1 MVRSTAL
8 ALTLASLFVA
18 GCSGNTNAPP
28 GSEGP
33 PKGPQDGLPTVC
45 NPLRSEGVCLLPFP
59 SSAYLDEDASTETGY
74 RLALDAEAMPQN
86 VEGVRIEPGRLN
98 ARDGFSATA
107 QILVHLPERLDP
119 STLVAEDAPEPSLDG
134 TGSTLLLDMDTGAFV
149 AHFAEL
155 DRQVEYEGEKQGLI
169 LRPLA
174 RLDLGHRYAVGITN
188 KVKTLEGAAPTPPP
202 GYAAALADSVDEP
215 RAKKVAARMPE
226 VLAAFAQAGVD
237 EGELLMAWDYVTAS
251 EASTFKTSLG
261 VRERTLLAVPPGGL
275 GYTITSVEDDF
286 SEHTLRRVRGTF
298 TVPRFLSSVDPTE
311 PETALLLD
319 EDGAP
324 VDDGTYEAPF
334 TLIIPRR
341 AETES
346 VGLLVFGHGF
356 LGSGEGELGDDA
368 GSFCQQWGDDFG
380 YAMLATDWSGLSK
393 WEGFDTD
400 GSQAAAVVLAE
411 VSNIPWITDR
421 LHQALANNMVLARTG
436 PSLVADAMVAP
447 ATILPIDA
455 TRVDFM
461 GISLGGIMGGALM
474 GLSPD
479 LMRGV
484 LNVSAGGWSTMMQ
497 RSLNWSLFE
506 LVLNGKYPSKLDQL
520 VIITLFQSHMDPVD
534 ALSFAPHTIAAPLA
548 DNPPKQLLQQMA
560 IHDAQ
565 VPNLASEIHA
575 RTLGLSLLAPSPK
588 SVWGMSPTSG
598 PLSSGLAVFDLGA
611 EAPPPGNQAASGA
624 AQNPAHGGCR
634 NVPEAQQQ
642 MERFLRAGEVQ
653 SF

>member
-1 MVRSTAL
+1 MLRSTSV
-8 ALTLASLFVA
+8 ALTLASLFVV
-18 GCSGNTNAPP
+18 GCSSNPSAPP
-28 GSEGP
+28 AP
-33 PKGPQDGLPTVC
+33 PKGPDDGLPAVC
-45 NPLRSEGVCLLPFP
+45 NPLRAEGVCLLPFP
-59 SSAYLDEDASTETGY
+59 SSAYLDDDPSTETGY
-74 RLALDAEAMPQN
+74 RLALEAEAMPQN
-86 VEGVRIEPGRLN
+86 VDAVRVEPGRLN
-98 ARDGFSATA
+98 TRDGFSAAA
-107 QILVHLPERLDP
+107 QILVHFPERLDP
-119 STLVAEDAPEPSLDG
+119 ATLVPEGAPEPSLDG
-134 TGSTLLLDMDTGAFV
+134 SGSTLLLDMDTGALV

-155 DRQVEYEGEKQGLI
+155 DQQVEYEGEKQGLI
-169 LRPLA
+169 LRPLT
-174 RLDLGHRYAVGITN
+174 RLELGHRYAVAITK
-188 KVKTLEGAAPTPPP
+188 KVKALGGGEPTAPP

-226 VLAAFAQAGVD
+226 VLAALAAAGVAED
-237 EGELLMAWDYVTAS
+237 DVLMAWDYVTAS
-251 EASTFKTSLG
+251 QTSTFATSLG
-261 VRERTLLAVPPGGL
+261 VRERTLEAVPQGGL

-298 TVPRFLSSVDPTE
+298 TVPRFLSNVDRTIAETE
-311 PETALLLD
+311 LLLD
-319 EDGAP
+319 PDGAP
-324 VDDGTYEAPF
+324 TSDGTYEAPF

-356 LGSGEGELGDDA
+356 LGSGEGELGDDT

-393 WEGFDTD
+393 WEGFDSD
-400 GSQAAAVVLAE
+400 GSQAAAVVLSE

-436 PSLVADAMVAP
+436 PSIVADAMVAP
-447 ATILPIDA
+447 ASILPIDA
-455 TRVDFM
+455 SRVDFM

-520 VIITLFQSHMDPVD
+520 VVISLFQSHMDPVD
-534 ALSFAPHTIAAPLA
+534 ALSFAPHTIGAPLA

-560 IHDAQ
+560 MNDAQ

-575 RTLGLSLLAPSPK
+575 RSLGLSLLAPSPK
-588 SVWGMSPTSG
+588 AVWGMTSTEG

-624 AQNPAHGGCR
+624 TENPAHGGCR

-642 MERFLRAGEVQ
+642 MERFLRGGEVE